1 MDKKNLAGRVLTCIV
16 FPPLIFIVL
25 HWLTPFSCVVPALVV
40 FAVAI
45 RASKETDALVFSNE
59 ERKTLPFWIPPIL
72 VMADWL
78 GIHLGGIWRASGPV
92 VLYLLVM
99 AVAVIEAFAGGA
111 DDPPFRGSI
120 RRMSKSIL
128 LIIYPNSFFMLWPE
142 IMNVNNDGNMMF
154 FFMLALVFAN
164 DVFCYVFGML
174 FGNGNRGY
182 VKASPK
188 KSLAGFIGGL
198 AMTPV
203 VGYACCK
210 LIPAIGSHFESP
222 VLIAVLSVAMALAS
236 DIGDIA
242 ESVIKRCGHAKD
254 SGDVIPGR
262 GGMLDNVDSI
272 LAASAMFLFFMK
284 FVMVS

>member
-1 MDKKNLAGRVLTCIV
+1 MDKKNLAGRILTCVV

-25 HWLTPFSCVVPALVV
+25 YWLKPFSCFIPVLVV
-40 FAVAI
+40 FAVAV
-45 RASKETDALVFSNE
+45 RASKETDALVFSDK
-59 ERKTLPFWIPPIL
+59 ERRVLPFWIPPIL
-72 VMADWL
+72 VLADWL
-78 GIHLGGIWRASGPV
+78 GIYLGGIWRWLGVA

-99 AVAVIEAFAGGA
+99 LVAVIEAFAGAA

-120 RRMSKSIL
+120 WRMSKSVL

-142 IMNVNNDGNMMF
+142 IMNINGNGNMIF
-154 FFMLALVFAN
+154 FFMLVLVFTN

-188 KSLAGFIGGL
+188 KSLVGFVGGL
-198 AMTPV
+198 VMTPI
-203 VGYACCK
+203 VGYACCRVV
-210 LIPAIGSHFESP
+210 PAVGSYFKSTTMI
-222 VLIAVLSVAMALAS
+222 VIISILIAVAS
-236 DIGDIA
+236 DVGDIA
-242 ESVIKRCGHAKD
+242 ESVLKRCGHAKD

-272 LAASAMFLFFMK
+272 LAASAVFLFFMK
-284 FVMVS
+284 LIVAT